1 MFFQS
6 RSPTGGQLELRFGVA
21 SPKQWGASQP
31 TSPAKLIRNLDDE
44 FATPQLLLREALFQM
59 HGINRTNLS
68 ASRRLKL
75 CLRIHQR
82 VWSTLAAARD
92 ALRKN
97 DDGVPEPKPQQEL
110 LDLSDQLAS
119 ALAAG
124 YQIAIEADYRPDNRQ
139 GRAERGRILIAA
151 VHTLELIHLQQ
162 RLRALRYQPLA
173 DSAWQVANTLF
184 CVLAR
189 ADQLTTPVEA
199 MTDDRLLLDGAGS
212 TSAMQLYAAIQ
223 AFGLFDTFS
232 WAKRQQRFL
241 DSYCAALPDAL
252 KISYAPTRITGRT
265 IRFSHAYQN
274 GPPSSTPPADNT
286 HRILIDCTAL
296 ADAVLADKES
306 GKHRGAEAPGV
317 TSACLSGLPPL
328 ARRPTMRAM
337 LSSLEHERALVLPN
351 EADAQHQD
359 FRLETGLERV
369 KQHLQAL
376 FTSDGAMKEE
386 MLRNSAFSGR
396 SSTMGDDAK
405 DTGGTA
411 WKVLRQSEH
420 HVLVQ
425 TRETGYTKQIALGA
439 LAVFGIGEAG
449 FALPRLG
456 TITRIVRTEAESL
469 YVEIKQIARF
479 ATMVNIVPALGGES
493 AQGPDNGQIPCLL
506 AYDDSLGWCIISSQ
520 QQSLPV
526 GCPIQ
531 IRTRRLR
538 VDTRLRTLREI
549 TPYFLVFQL
558 DAQNPML
565 GVPSYPSPRK
575 QRRNSRLIMTSH
587 LRAVTEPTEVDSSA
601 NIRRP
606 QAI

>member
-1 MFFQS
+1 MFFKS
-6 RSPTGGQLELRFGVA
+6 RSQEGGQLELRFSVA
-21 SPKQWGASQP
+21 SPKQWGASHQ

-44 FATPQLLLREALFQM
+44 FSTPQLLLREALFHM
-59 HGINRTNLS
+59 HGINRTTLS
-68 ASRRLKL
+68 ASPLLKL
-75 CLRIHQR
+75 CRRIHQR

-92 ALRKN
+92 ALRNN
-97 DDGVPEPKPQQEL
+97 DCGVPEPKAQQEL
-110 LDLSDQLAS
+110 LDLSDQLAA
-119 ALAAG
+119 ALTAG
-124 YQIAIEADYRPDNRQ
+124 YQIVIEADYRPNNRQ
-139 GRAERGRILIAA
+139 GRAERARIVDAA

-162 RLRALRYQPLA
+162 RLRALRYQPLT
-173 DSAWQVANTLF
+173 DNAWQVANTLF

-189 ADQLTTPVEA
+189 ADQLTAPVDA
-199 MTDDRLLLDGAGS
+199 LTDDRLLLDRTGRTNA
-212 TSAMQLYAAIQ
+212 LRIYRAIQ
-223 AFGLFDTFS
+223 VFGLFDTFS

-241 DSYCAALPDAL
+241 DTYCAALPEAL

-274 GPPSSTPPADNT
+274 GPPSGKPPFDNT

-296 ADAVLADKES
+296 ADAVVADKES
-306 GKHRGAEAPGV
+306 SSRSTEAPGS

-337 LSSLEHERALVLPN
+337 LLSLEHERPLVLPDPA
-351 EADAQHQD
+351 EAQHQD
-359 FRLETGLERV
+359 FRLETGMEGV
-369 KQHLQAL
+369 EQHLQAL

-411 WKVLRQSEH
+411 WRVLRQSEH

-425 TRETGYTKQIALGA
+425 TRETGYTRQIGLGA
-439 LAVFGIGEAG
+439 LAVYGIGKAG

-456 TITRIVRTEAESL
+456 TVTRIMRPEAESL

-479 ATMVNIVPALGGES
+479 ATMVNIVPATGIE
-493 AQGPDNGQIPCLL
+493 ATQGRRNGQLPCLL
-506 AYDDSLGWCIISSQ
+506 AYDDSLAWCVISSQ

-549 TPYFLVFQL
+549 TPYFLMFQL
-558 DAQNPML
+558 DAQTPML
-565 GVPSYPSPRK
+565 GVPSYPSSRK
-575 QRRNSRLIMTSH
+575 RHRNSRLVMTSH
-587 LRAVTEPTEVDSSA
+587 LRAVTEPAEQLHG
-601 NIRRP
+601 RRRKVS
-606 QAI
+606 